1 MQARRCGV
9 VDTPKKI
16 FGTIH
21 QVFRW
26 EFELGRSTSPRSNCQ
41 AFKAPLSPRR
51 ALLLEPTARQNGW
64 WNQTSSSQISI
75 TLVGL
80 EARAVT
86 KSETEA
92 ERLRAHA
99 RRSLELARAIADQE
113 ASRAL
118 RAYAANSWKGQMPSS
133 GRTRT
138 DTSPE

>member
-9 VDTPKKI
+9 VDTPKKF
-16 FGTIH
+16 FGTIN

-26 EFELGRSTSPRSNCQ
+26 GFELGRSTSPRLNCQ

-51 ALLLEPTARQNGW
+51 GFTFGAARAAGWLVEPNVLK
-64 WNQTSSSQISI
+64 SDFD

-118 RAYAANSWKGQMPSS
+118 KAYAAELLERADALERKDEN
-133 GRTRT
+133 
-138 DTSPE
+138 

>member
-1 MQARRCGV
+1 M
-9 VDTPKKI
+9 DTPKKF
-16 FGTIH
+16 FGTID

-26 EFELGRSTSPRSNCQ
+26 GFELGRSTSPRSNCQ

-51 ALLLEPTARQNGW
+51 GFTFGAVPAAGWFAEPNVLK
-64 WNQTSSSQISI
+64 SDFD
-75 TLVGL
+75 TLMGL

-99 RRSLELARAIADQE
+99 RRSHELARAVADQE

-118 RAYAANSWKGQMPSS
+118 KAYAAELLERAEAIERK
-133 GRTRT
+133 
-138 DTSPE
+138 DED

>member
-9 VDTPKKI
+9 VDTPKKF
-16 FGTIH
+16 FGTID

-26 EFELGRSTSPRSNCQ
+26 GFELGRSTSPRSNCQ

-51 ALLLEPTARQNGW
+51 GFTFGADRAAAWLAEPNVLK
-64 WNQTSSSQISI
+64 SDFD

-99 RRSLELARAIADQE
+99 RRSLELTRAIADQE

-118 RAYAANSWKGQMPSS
+118 KAYAAELLERADAIERK
-133 GRTRT
+133 
-138 DTSPE
+138 DED

>member
-9 VDTPKKI
+9 VDTPKKF
-16 FGTIH
+16 FGTIN

-26 EFELGRSTSPRSNCQ
+26 GFELGRSTSPRSNCQ

-51 ALLLEPTARQNGW
+51 GFTFGAARAAGWLVEPNVLKLDFD
-64 WNQTSSSQISI
+64 

-118 RAYAANSWKGQMPSS
+118 KAYAAELLERADAIERKDEN
-133 GRTRT
+133 
-138 DTSPE
+138 